1 MGLMD
6 ALSNAG
12 HDPWVYIGLFF
23 AYCVLAAVVLP
34 LPVELGLIW
43 LAAGDFMLFDLPIF
57 ESFMILAVVMGL
69 GKATGGQIVFTIG
82 VKLEDDVRRWLKWGW
97 FQKLMAKSSWLVEK
111 IGYVGLYIV
120 LSIPLMTD
128 TVPLYLFSFL
138 NRDGKIFENRWF
150 FVTNILAGMSR
161 ALIVGILSVA
171 IGDAFTGLMG
181 G

>member
-1 MGLMD
+1 MDLMGILSD
-6 ALSNAG
+6 AVS
-12 HDPWVYIGLFF
+12 DPWVYVAIFYV
-23 AYCVLAAVVLP
+23 YCVLAAVMLP
-34 LPVELGLIW
+34 IPVELGLIW
-43 LAAGDFMLFDLPIF
+43 LAAGDFMLFGLPIF
-57 ESFMILAVVMGL
+57 QSFLILAVIMGL

-97 FQKLMAKSSWLVEK
+97 FQKLMAWSSRLVERL
-111 IGYVGLYIV
+111 GYVGLYII

-138 NRDGKIFENRWF
+138 NRDGKLFTHRWF

-171 IGDAFTGLMG
+171 IGDAFVKLMG